1 MKGDCMRLLVLLAIV
16 FISVSLMAQT
26 LPSVCRIDQIADY
39 TIQEGPGHSFSV
51 YGTMYLCNYSGNLL
65 NNIQKYTANYYEP
78 PDKENRYIDH
88 WWVLE
93 NTWPSDS
100 EYWIYD
106 DGFEIRQLVIGSP
119 VTYRQT
125 RYDDNGYMLRDMLST
140 GLEFNFSYSTTMK
153 LLEKNARYSPTS
165 FERWTYDYDSL
176 DRRIT
181 TIKSTSMDSLNWTLE
196 KKTEYFYTQVAQSEG
211 FNPEK
216 YENYLEMIKE
226 VPYVSNSHRLSHYI
240 NWDYFEGEWVNPDTI
255 EAYDTGSYYYDE
267 FNQADFDSHGLYLG
281 YISVYGGGYYEYH
294 RVRWYLGESDSED
307 ELVQEPE
314 IKLNCYPNPFSSSST
329 ISFILPK
336 SENVKLYVYNLKGQV
351 IRRLCDESKAL
362 GEHSILWDGL
372 DESGKQVS
380 AGVYIVRINS
390 GKHTSTKKIT
400 MF

>member
-1 MKGDCMRLLVLLAIV
+1 MRLLVLLAIV

-93 NTWPSDS
+93 NTWPSNS

-153 LLEKNARYSPTS
+153 L
-165 FERWTYDYDSL
+165 
-176 DRRIT
+176 
-181 TIKSTSMDSLNWTLE
+181 
-196 KKTEYFYTQVAQSEG
+196 QS
-211 FNPEK
+211 
-216 YENYLEMIKE
+216 
-226 VPYVSNSHRLSHYI
+226 
-240 NWDYFEGEWVNPDTI
+240 
-255 EAYDTGSYYYDE
+255 
-267 FNQADFDSHGLYLG
+267 
-281 YISVYGGGYYEYH
+281 
-294 RVRWYLGESDSED
+294 
-307 ELVQEPE
+307 
-314 IKLNCYPNPFSSSST
+314 
-329 ISFILPK
+329 
-336 SENVKLYVYNLKGQV
+336 
-351 IRRLCDESKAL
+351 
-362 GEHSILWDGL
+362 
-372 DESGKQVS
+372 SG
-380 AGVYIVRINS
+380 
-390 GKHTSTKKIT
+390 
-400 MF
+400 